1 MSTRQKEIMRM
12 YQETFNDY
20 NALISNLYESN
31 INLINASENK
41 KLYSLFSY
49 LVKNGYTNAAEDLW
63 EKVIRINFIVKPL

>member
-31 INLINASENK
+31 INLINASEKK